1 MSVFVRDA
9 GVGDVPAIVAIYS
22 PFVVRGTVTLELE
35 PPDDAEIE
43 RRMVAVQ
50 DAGLPFVVAEL
61 DGEAVGYGYCG
72 QFRPRA
78 GYRFTVED
86 SVYVRADK
94 AGHGIGRRLLTTL
107 VERCTAADC
116 RQMVAV
122 IGGKNSASVAM
133 HAALGF
139 VQVGVLREVGFKFGQ
154 WHDVTLM
161 QRELKIAAP
170 LAG

>member
-9 GVGDVPAIVAIYS
+9 GVGDVPAIAAIYA
-22 PFVVRGTVTLELE
+22 PFVLGSTATLELE
-35 PPDDAEIE
+35 PPDDAEME
-43 RRMVAVQ
+43 RRMAAVQ
-50 DAGLPFVVAEL
+50 ENGLPFVVAEL
-61 DGEAVGYGYCG
+61 SGEVVGYGYCG

-94 AGHGIGRRLLTTL
+94 AGQGIGRTLLTTL
-107 VERCTAADC
+107 IERSKAADC
-116 RQMVAV
+116 QQMVAV

-139 VQVGVLREVGFKFGQ
+139 VHVGVLRDVGFKLGHWQ
-154 WHDVTLM
+154 DVTLM
-161 QRELKIAAP
+161 QRGL
-170 LAG
+170 